1 MNIIFFRAFYSRIG
15 CSWTRFNLERGVGFS
30 WNSPLWSSAVSPVAN
45 GRAKTPV
52 TRVTR
57 PAKRQQETRVLFFS
71 SSFTPPPAPC
81 CLFLSPTSP
90 SPSSTLQSLCSDPCD
105 SSSVGILYDSP
116 DTDLWELCDSALRV
130 EGWGEVHFPPP
141 LALLLKVPL
150 ISFEVSLVAVT
161 LDIYLGVQVSIW
173 SFSTAGYCLF
183 GDSFRI
189 LL

>member
-71 SSFTPPPAPC
+71 SSFTPPLLPAVSFSHPPPR
-81 CLFLSPTSP
+81 LPP
-90 SPSSTLQSLCSDPCD
+90 PPSSPFVLILATAHPSGFFTILQILTCGSFVTRLWGWKDEGRFIFLLPSL
-105 SSSVGILYDSP
+105 
-116 DTDLWELCDSALRV
+116 
-130 EGWGEVHFPPP
+130 
-141 LALLLKVPL
+141 
-150 ISFEVSLVAVT
+150 
-161 LDIYLGVQVSIW
+161 
-173 SFSTAGYCLF
+173 FS
-183 GDSFRI
+183 
-189 LL
+189 